1 MQNLNLPLE
10 WIADTRVGRAVRHA
24 SEAHPA
30 TSGVYPLTTSLD
42 AFAARALLMRA
53 AERTLDI
60 QCYMWQADIT
70 GRLLLFKPLGYL
82 PDFHRLNHRM
92 HNKSLTVDTQVT
104 IVGGRNVGD
113 AYFGADSELEFS
125 DLDVIAVG
133 PVAQEVTLAFEA

>member
-1 MQNLNLPLE
+1 M
-10 WIADTRVGRAVRHA
+10 
-24 SEAHPA
+24 
-30 TSGVYPLTTSLD
+30 
-42 AFAARALLMRA
+42 
-53 AERTLDI
+53 
-60 QCYMWQADIT
+60 
-70 GRLLLFKPLGYL
+70 RLLLDDNAIAGLDTDLAVLDIHPNIEVRIFNPFPHRRFKPLGYL